1 MRPKAHAPSRARQ
14 PVSSTTGN
22 IPRAQESAR
31 VTSTAHTGHCPRKT
45 SGAMRADSTSDAL
58 KTMVGHGRVMTAGD
72 TAAANKSAETNSQ
85 LRAMSSETAS
95 REGGAK
101 APMKNG
107 ERSLVDRFM
116 GWAAPPE
123 QAASP
128 PAPRAAGPLYPKR
141 RLRSRGQS

>member
-1 MRPKAHAPSRARQ
+1 MRPKAQAPSKARQ

-22 IPRAQESAR
+22 MPRAQESAR

-72 TAAANKSAETNSQ
+72 TAAANKSADTSSQ
-85 LRAMSSETAS
+85 LKAMSSETAS

-101 APMKNG
+101 APTKNG
-107 ERSLVDRFM
+107 ERSLVDRLM
-116 GWAAPPE
+116 GWPV
-123 QAASP
+123 ASSARP
-128 PAPRAAGPLYPKR
+128 GPLYPKR
-141 RLRSRGQS
+141 R